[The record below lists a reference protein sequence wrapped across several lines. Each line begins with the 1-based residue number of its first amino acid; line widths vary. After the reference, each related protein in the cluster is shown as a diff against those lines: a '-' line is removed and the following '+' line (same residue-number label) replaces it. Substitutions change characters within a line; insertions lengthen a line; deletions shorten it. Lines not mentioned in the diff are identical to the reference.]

1 MKKEVSECEGSSQNQ
16 GPFGIA
22 SGSSGKGGRILCKQG
37 NRVEEINAVK
47 ESMLFQLEQMQ
58 QSGVA
63 LFVDGRAAL
72 PKEAVSK
79 AVRENSPYM
88 ADYVL
93 GASGTIEQVRF
104 DRVTRW

>member
-1 MKKEVSECEGSSQNQ
+1 MRRFITKS
-16 GPFGIA
+16 GPFGAA
-22 SGSSGKGGRILCKQG
+22 SGIAGKGGRHLEEKE
-37 NRVEEINAVK
+37 NRFEEIRDVK
-47 ESMLFQLEQMQ
+47 ESMLLQLEQMR

-72 PKEAVSK
+72 PNEAVSK

-93 GASGTIEQVRF
+93 GASGRIEQVRF

>member
-1 MKKEVSECEGSSQNQ
+1 MNE
-16 GPFGIA
+16 
-22 SGSSGKGGRILCKQG
+22 KG
-37 NRVEEINAVK
+37 NTAEELNAVK
-47 ESMLFQLEQMQ
+47 ENMLLQLEQMR

-63 LFVDGRAAL
+63 LFVDGRSAL
-72 PKEAVSK
+72 PGEAVSK

-93 GASGTIEQVRF
+93 GASGMIEQVRF